1 MTKYAHLW
9 IDIIGLKSGWSLD
22 ELWLNSGWD
31 CASKRQLSSTT
42 FFSHIYSKKKR
53 YWGNK
58 LDMISSADCYI
69 KGAINSETKT
79 KNAKSGWTLV
89 ELWLIFG
96 WSSVDLQLYQ
106 MILRINALDYINDL
120 SNTPSQKKIPLFKK
134 WLNGLI
140 HKFVLLLT
148 NVEPETM
155 SSITLGEIGKD
166 SGVLL
171 RVRSIKRM
179 GHHSAVTNVKKNSRI
194 SSGIIM

>member
-9 IDIIGLKSGWSLD
+9 IDIIGLKSGWSLN
-22 ELWLNSGWD
+22 ELWMNSGWTLVET
-31 CASKRQLSSTT
+31 ALLIFIRRRKGTG
-42 FFSHIYSKKKR
+42 
-53 YWGNK
+53 GNK

-79 KNAKSGWTLV
+79 KNAKSDWTLV
-89 ELWLIFG
+89 ELWLIFS
-96 WSSVDLQLYQ
+96 WSSVVPNDITYQCSRLYKRPIQ
-106 MILRINALDYINDL
+106 HPI
-120 SNTPSQKKIPLFKK
+120 SKKILLFKK
-134 WLNGLI
+134 WLNGLMQ
-140 HKFVLLLT
+140 KFVLLLT

-155 SSITLGEIGKD
+155 SSITLRGIGKD

-194 SSGIIM
+194 LSEIIM